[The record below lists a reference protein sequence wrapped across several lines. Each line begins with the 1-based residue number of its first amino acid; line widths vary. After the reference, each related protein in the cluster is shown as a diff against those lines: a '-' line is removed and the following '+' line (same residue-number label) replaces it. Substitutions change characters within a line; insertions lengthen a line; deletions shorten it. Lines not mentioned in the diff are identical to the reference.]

1 MGYVDW
7 HQIFINDITEQFAV
21 EIVLRTAI
29 MFLVVLVILRL
40 SGKRG
45 IRQLSIFELA
55 IIISLG
61 SAAGDPMFN
70 DDIAILPAVLVCVT
84 VIGLYRCITWITTK
98 YETIEN
104 VLEGKPVYIV
114 EEGIM
119 VIKEDTKNTL
129 AKDEFF
135 AELRELGVEHLG
147 QVKTAIL
154 ETSGNMSILYYSNDE
169 VKPGLP
175 IYPKIY
181 NLRTA
186 VVPTAGQ
193 YACAFCG
200 WVAHL
205 QPGRH
210 RCSRCRH
217 HEWVRT
223 IATKRI
229 N

>member
-1 MGYVDW
+1 MEHLDW
-7 HQIFINDITEQFAV
+7 YKIFINDLTKQFAA
-21 EIVLRTAI
+21 EIVLRTAV
-29 MFLVVLVILRL
+29 MFIVVLAILRL

-45 IRQLSIFELA
+45 IRQLSVFELA

-61 SAAGDPMFN
+61 SAAGDPMFQE
-70 DDIAILPAVLVCVT
+70 DIAILPAVLVCVT
-84 VIGLYRCITWITTK
+84 VISLYRGITWITTK
-98 YETIEN
+98 YEYIEN

-114 EEGIM
+114 EDGIM
-119 VIKEDTKNTL
+119 VIKNDTKNTL

-135 AELRELGVEHLG
+135 AELREKGVEHLG

-154 ETSGNMSILYYSNDE
+154 ETSGNMSVLYYPNDD

-175 IYPKIY
+175 IFPKLY
-181 NLRTA
+181 NRHITVIPAANL
-186 VVPTAGQ
+186 

-200 WVAHL
+200 WVASL

-210 RCSRCRH
+210 HCSRCRH
-217 HEWVRT
+217 HAWVKP
-223 IATKRI
+223 IDTKRA